1 MRGWPRPR
9 RRQPRLRRS
18 DRRLRDDP
26 RARRH
31 AGHKARRAIPLTSRR
46 PSRERADSTRRCQRS
61 SRSLPPLRRSTS
73 AGSSTGV
80 PPTSASRGRRTAARP
95 GACRA
100 FFRASPS
107 TPARRAPLSG
117 GSADQSH
124 DILGRED
131 VDVGPMVWTGFST
144 SVIQPVGRDLRSM
157 LIESH
162 YDRHR
167 GLLTLHGLKRLR
179 GLAPRLS
186 CGGPYTRART
196 EPGRTCH
203 LSSHARTSPS
213 ATSDTT
219 KQVRPTG
226 RQPRRESARRRSGP
240 SPRRRTSPT
249 TESKQQAAK

>member
-1 MRGWPRPR
+1 MIFGLVGMPGTKLDG
-9 RRQPRLRRS
+9 QALYEQETIV
-18 DRRLRDDP
+18 
-26 RARRH
+26 RARRFD
-31 AGHKARRAIPLTSRR
+31 AA
-46 PSRERADSTRRCQRS
+46 
-61 SRSLPPLRRSTS
+61 LPTVEQIVAAVAAFHVGRFFD
-73 AGSSTGV
+73 GV

-162 YDRHR
+162 SIAT
-167 GLLTLHGLKRLR
+167 G
-179 GLAPRLS
+179 A
-186 CGGPYTRART
+186 
-196 EPGRTCH
+196 
-203 LSSHARTSPS
+203 SS
-213 ATSDTT
+213 
-219 KQVRPTG
+219 
-226 RQPRRESARRRSGP
+226 RS
-240 SPRRRTSPT
+240 TV
-249 TESKQQAAK
+249 